1 MPVCELLSLRA
12 PILGL
17 VFVIEGQDPPSAGQF
32 AVSRPQRRSDIAE
45 PPISARRDDLT
56 ELLGTCVVAGTGQQI
71 LANCKGH
78 V

>member
-1 MPVCELLSLRA
+1 MPVCELLSLQA

-17 VFVIEGQDPPSAGQF
+17 VFVITGQDPPSAGQF
-32 AVSRPQRRSDIAE
+32 SVSRPQRRSGIAE

-56 ELLGTCVVAGTGQQI
+56 ELLGTCEVAGTGQQ
-71 LANCKGH
+71 LLLNCKGY